1 MILTFILNPKNI
13 PWMICAALFLLV
25 VVLSGEILLLKLD
38 IKDEHVDLIYYQTLA
53 KSEKAKRLTIEKNR
67 NAVLSYVKRLEQIK
81 KKLEKAKVQI
91 QQAPTVGGQVNDAE
105 LVAIDLIS
113 IHNDVVDF
121 FNGMPAESGAKP
133 AGAGRMPEGG
143 TGPTSE
149 GGAK

>member
-1 MILTFILNPKNI
+1 MFLSFILNPKNI
-13 PWMICAALFLLV
+13 PWLICGALFFIII
-25 VVLSGEILLLKLD
+25 VLTGEILLLKLD
-38 IKDEHVDLIYYQTLA
+38 IKDEHADAIYYRSLA
-53 KSEKAKRLTIEKNR
+53 ESEQGKRMTIEKNR
-67 NAVLSYVKRLEQIK
+67 DAVLVYVKRLEQIK
-81 KKLEKAKVQI
+81 KKMEKAKAQI
-91 QQAPTVGGQVNDAE
+91 QQSPTVGGQVNDAE
-105 LVAIDLIS
+105 PVASDLIS